1 MITHSGGKDRMKDI
15 ISLKALRVA
24 VIAISNFD
32 ILNDKR
38 KLLQLTVS
46 YGIDD
51 KEITC
56 KLDIIYEC
64 INADNGKIRNLIKD
78 NDIEF

>member
-46 YGIDD
+46 YGMVVS
-51 KEITC
+51 KKLC
-56 KLDIIYEC
+56 KLDC
-64 INADNGKIRNLIKD
+64 KIVFYTNQFI
-78 NDIEF
+78 

>member
-46 YGIDD
+46 YGMVVS
-51 KEITC
+51 KKLC
-56 KLDIIYEC
+56 KLDC
-64 INADNGKIRNLIKD
+64 KIV
-78 NDIEF
+78 FYMS